1 MIVKPYVG
9 QKVKLSK
16 RGYQSCH
23 LESEEEFEQAK
34 NLTITAVT
42 QLGPDVYDIRVD
54 QPLINMKMLC
64 QAFIEE
70 RS

>member
-23 LESEEEFEQAK
+23 LASEEEFEQAK
-34 NLTITAVT
+34 NLTITAVMR
-42 QLGPDVYDIRVD
+42 LDPDVYDIRVD
-54 QPLINMKMLC
+54 QPLINALMLC

-70 RS
+70 RT